1 MKRQGFFAVVLS
13 ALILSMIF
21 SGCARRE
28 ENVIVVG
35 AADYTEQFILGYV
48 IQFLI
53 DEHTDLNTRLV
64 SNLSNTVLFTAF
76 TTGSIDVYIEYTGT
90 IYGSFF
96 GYTEIRT
103 PDEIF
108 EITRDGMRD
117 RHNVRMLEKIGF
129 NNTYA
134 LAVRPDT
141 AEQFNLRTISDLA
154 RASPELTLGA
164 TIEFVNREDGLLGV
178 QRVYGTNFRNVIPLQ
193 GALRYTALMNDEIQ
207 VISAFSTDGMLLRH
221 ELVVLEDD
229 LVFFPPYH
237 AVVMIRE
244 EIAERHPELVEV
256 MKLLTSTL
264 DDYSMRDL
272 NYRVDV
278 LHESPASVARSFLR
292 NAGLIR

>member
-1 MKRQGFFAVVLS
+1 MKRRGIAALLVSAFVLAAV
-13 ALILSMIF
+13 F

-28 ENVIVVG
+28 GNVIVVG

-48 IQFLI
+48 MQIRI
-53 DEHTDLNTRLV
+53 NETADLNTRLV
-64 SNLSNTVLFTAF
+64 SNLSTTVLFTAF

-103 PDEIF
+103 PDEVF
-108 EITRDGMRD
+108 EITRDGMRR
-117 RHNVRMLEKIGF
+117 RHNVRMLERIGF

-154 RASPELTLGA
+154 RAAPELTLGA
-164 TIEFVNREDGLLGV
+164 TIEFINREDGLLGI
-178 QRVYGTNFRNVIPLQ
+178 QRVYGTNFRDVIPLQ
-193 GALRYTALMNDEIQ
+193 GVLRYTALMNDEVQ

-221 ELVVLEDD
+221 QLIVLEDD
-229 LVFFPPYH
+229 LAFFPPYH

-244 EIAERHPELVEV
+244 EIAQRHPELVTV
-256 MKLLTSTL
+256 MNRLIGTL
-264 DDYSMRDL
+264 DDYSMREL

-278 LHESPASVARSFLR
+278 LHESPAAVARSFLR
-292 NAGLIR
+292 DSGLIR

>member
-1 MKRQGFFAVVLS
+1 MKKSITLFLS
-13 ALILSMIF
+13 VLILSVLF
-21 SGCARRE
+21 SGCARRD

-48 IQFLI
+48 MQILI
-53 DEHTDLNTRLV
+53 DETTDLNTRLV

-76 TTGSIDVYIEYTGT
+76 TTDSVDLYIEYTGT

-103 PDEIF
+103 PDEVF
-108 EITRDGMRD
+108 QITRDGMRN
-117 RHNVRMLEKIGF
+117 RYNVRMLERIGF

-141 AEQFNLRTISDLA
+141 AERLNLRTISDLA
-154 RASPELTLGA
+154 RVSRELTLGA
-164 TIEFVNREDGLLGV
+164 TIEFVNREDGLLGI
-178 QRVYGTNFRNVIPLQ
+178 QRVYGVEFRSAIPLQ
-193 GALRYTALMNDEIQ
+193 GALRYSALMNDEVQ

-221 ELVVLEDD
+221 QLVVLEDD
-229 LVFFPPYH
+229 LAFFPPYH

-244 EIAERHPELVEV
+244 EIAQRHPELVAV
-256 MKLLTSTL
+256 LNRLIGTL
-264 DDYSMRDL
+264 DDYSMREL

-278 LHESPASVARSFLR
+278 LHESPAAVARSFLR

>member
-1 MKRQGFFAVVLS
+1 MKKSITLFLS
-13 ALILSMIF
+13 VLILSVLF
-21 SGCARRE
+21 SGCARRD

-48 IQFLI
+48 MQILI
-53 DEHTDLNTRLV
+53 DETTDFNTRLV
-64 SNLSNTVLFTAF
+64 SNLSNTVLFRAF
-76 TTGSIDVYIEYTGT
+76 TTGSVDLYIEYTGT

-103 PDEIF
+103 PDEVF
-108 EITRDGMRD
+108 QITRDGMRN
-117 RHNVRMLEKIGF
+117 RHNVRMLERIGF

-141 AEQFNLRTISDLA
+141 AERFNLRTISDLA

-164 TIEFVNREDGLLGV
+164 TIEFVNREDGLLGI
-178 QRVYGTNFRNVIPLQ
+178 QRVYGVNFRNSIPLQ
-193 GALRYTALMNDEIQ
+193 GALRYSALMNDEVQ

-221 ELVVLEDD
+221 QLVVLEDD
-229 LVFFPPYH
+229 LAFFPPYH

-244 EIAERHPELVEV
+244 EIAQRHPELVTV
-256 MKLLTSTL
+256 MNRLIGTL
-264 DDYSMRDL
+264 DDYSMREL

-278 LHESPASVARSFLR
+278 LHESPAAVARSFLR

>member
-1 MKRQGFFAVVLS
+1 MKKGITLFLS
-13 ALILSMIF
+13 VLILSVFF
-21 SGCARRE
+21 SGCARRD
-28 ENVIVVG
+28 ENVIVIG

-48 IQFLI
+48 MQILI
-53 DEHTDLNTRLV
+53 DETTDFNTRLV

-76 TTGSIDVYIEYTGT
+76 TTGSVDLYIEYTGT

-103 PDEIF
+103 PDEVF
-108 EITRDGMRD
+108 QITRDGMRN
-117 RHNVRMLEKIGF
+117 RHNVRMLERIGF

-141 AEQFNLRTISDLA
+141 AERFNLQTISDLA

-164 TIEFVNREDGLLGV
+164 TIEFVNREDGLLGI
-178 QRVYGTNFRNVIPLQ
+178 QRVYGVNFRTVIPLQ

-207 VISAFSTDGMLLRH
+207 VTSAFSTDGMLLRH
-221 ELVVLEDD
+221 QLVVLEDD
-229 LVFFPPYH
+229 LAFFPPYH

-244 EIAERHPELVEV
+244 EIAERHPELVTV
-256 MKLLTSTL
+256 LNRLIGTL
-264 DDYSMRDL
+264 DDYSMREL

-278 LHESPASVARSFLR
+278 LHESPQAVARSFLR